1 MEMVGRCRPDAI
13 TLFRL
18 AGHADKACRA
28 LLFLRLSKAE
38 AGRGGWHGPS
48 GISASRLGEGLSLSV
63 LAKDGWHWRS
73 SPHRRE
79 RDDIVG
85 LTPVTLPGILDRVG
99 WPSRGTS
106 MGCRS
111 RLSRSSPWQPASKE
125 AGLPRAC
132 HLGEASG
139 GWKVRSRGVPSPAA
153 DASFRETGKHKN
165 KKRSRFDYF
174 CPPYSNAVSSVEEK
188 FQAAS

>member
-1 MEMVGRCRPDAI
+1 MEMAGHSRPDAI
-13 TLFRL
+13 ALFRL

-38 AGRGGWHGPS
+38 ASRGGWHGPS

-63 LAKDGWHWRS
+63 LAKDWGHRRS

-85 LTPVTLPGILDRVG
+85 LTPVTLHPGILDRVG
-99 WPSRGTS
+99 LPSRGTS

-125 AGLPRAC
+125 AGLPRTY
-132 HLGEASG
+132 HPG
-139 GWKVRSRGVPSPAA
+139 
-153 DASFRETGKHKN
+153 
-165 KKRSRFDYF
+165 
-174 CPPYSNAVSSVEEK
+174 
-188 FQAAS
+188 